1 MTPSGTSSLLT
12 AKSAL
17 LPRSRPKSK
26 SRRCSAKV
34 GETVEADITFSRTAN
49 PDLAG
54 EVVKHSF
61 SVEKLETA
69 TLPELDDA
77 FAKGFE
83 AEDLEALTT
92 AVKERL
98 EAMAKQNSERQFEDA
113 VLEALID
120 ANPFEVPMGLVQ
132 RQLDSSLA
140 RAMPGVSPDQ
150 LKDMGVDLDAFRDQM
165 RPQALRSVQAGLLLD
180 EIADAEDLQSRP
192 QDVANEMVALAQRSG
207 EPLAKVQAH
216 CAGLR

>member
-1 MTPSGTSSLLT
+1 MFDAFQGDKQLADGEERSFYLGDPDLEEQIR
-12 AKSAL
+12 AAL
-17 LPRSRPKSK
+17 LG
-26 SRRCSAKV
+26 AKV
-34 GETVEADITFSRTAN
+34 GETVEADITFSEDNAN

-113 VLEALID
+113 VLEALI
-120 ANPFEVPMGLVQ
+120 V
-132 RQLDSSLA
+132 
-140 RAMPGVSPDQ
+140 
-150 LKDMGVDLDAFRDQM
+150 
-165 RPQALRSVQAGLLLD
+165 
-180 EIADAEDLQSRP
+180 
-192 QDVANEMVALAQRSG
+192 
-207 EPLAKVQAH
+207 
-216 CAGLR
+216 